1 MFLGNPY
8 FAFRCCI
15 TLIAQ
20 CQKKISATVSRYV
33 SNPLLSRGK
42 ENVKK
47 EVKKLFVGGT
57 GPPNLSIV
65 RYSCFFEN
73 VVLCNDY
80 EPIVYCILLLVGIKW
95 LSE

>member
-1 MFLGNPY
+1 M
-8 FAFRCCI
+8 
-15 TLIAQ
+15 TLITQ

-65 RYSCFFEN
+65 RYSCFFFEN
-73 VVLCNDY
+73 VVLCNEY
-80 EPIVYCILLLVGIKW
+80 EPIVYCILLSVDIKCI
-95 LSE
+95 SE

>member
-1 MFLGNPY
+1 M
-8 FAFRCCI
+8 
-15 TLIAQ
+15 TLSTQ
-20 CQKKISATVSRYV
+20 CQKKISATVSMYV

-47 EVKKLFVGGT
+47 EIKKLFVGGT

-80 EPIVYCILLLVGIKW
+80 EPIVYCIFLLVDIKCI
-95 LSE
+95 SE